1 MQWHKLVKVMIVG
14 VGLLG
19 SAMVL
24 PAIAQPLRGELPGSL
39 LIFPEFNILPP
50 AVTQLRISDIQ
61 SPALGGTTRVH
72 LNYICP
78 PAGGRGA
85 VGGSSGG
92 VCAEVD
98 GRRAVTFRGT
108 TIINVETELGGLAGA
123 PCQKGYVI
131 AFVENPLQQPISA
144 NQLIGSYQIS
154 GTDIPDGAEAVQAIA
169 VQSARLPGTQLGTID
184 ATGELVLTFG
194 LLATSDYSAL
204 PFIQFSDFQ
213 AVDVAAGRRTELIVL
228 TPTIKSGLFNPAV
241 QLGINWW
248 NKFEDAHSTTRSF
261 TCWAEWELESIS
273 GLFTAA
279 GLTAITGGLEGA
291 GPFAGYAYGSMRL
304 RAVTA
309 GTYSPAILGVIRETG
324 PGPTLRKMYHLGLRS
339 STYNPDPSTAPP
351 GP

>member
-61 SPALGGTTRVH
+61 SPALGGTTFVH

-78 PAGGRGA
+78 P
-85 VGGSSGG
+85 SGG
-92 VCAEVD
+92 PGASGGTAGICAEVD
-98 GRRAVTFRGT
+98 RHKFLTFHGT
-108 TIINVETELGGLAGA
+108 LVIDVATDLGGPFPGA
-123 PCQKGYVI
+123 PCNKGFVV
-131 AFVENPLQQPISA
+131 AFVENAAHQAISA

-194 LLATSDYSAL
+194 LLATNDYVAL
-204 PFIQFSDFQ
+204 PWILYTDFQ
-213 AVDVAAGRRTELIVL
+213 AVNTLAVPPKRTELILL
-228 TPTIKSGLFNPAV
+228 TVDIKSGLANPQAAV
-241 QLGINWW
+241 GLHWW
-248 NKFEDAHSTTRSF
+248 NQFEDEFSSTIRF
-261 TCWAEWELESIS
+261 TCWGEWELEAIS

-279 GLTAITGGLEGA
+279 NLGT
-291 GPFAGYAYGSMRL
+291 PYGSL
-304 RAVTA
+304 QAKAVTA
-309 GTYSPAILGVIRETG
+309 SGYSPTLLGVIRETG
-324 PGPTLRKMYHLGLRS
+324 PGPTLRRMYHTG
-339 STYNPDPSTAPP
+339 NDPSTFRTDP
-351 GP
+351 

>member
-78 PAGGRGA
+78 P
-85 VGGSSGG
+85 SGG
-92 VCAEVD
+92 PGASGGTASVCAEVD
-98 GRRAVTFRGT
+98 RHKFLTFHGT
-108 TIINVETELGGLAGA
+108 LIIDVATDLGGPFPGA
-123 PCQKGYVI
+123 PCNKGFVV
-131 AFVENPLQQPISA
+131 AFVENAAHQAISA

-169 VQSARLPGTQLGTID
+169 VQSPQAPGKELGTID
-184 ATGELVLTFG
+184 ATGELVLNFG
-194 LLATSDYSAL
+194 ILSTSDYVSL
-204 PFIQFSDFQ
+204 PWILYTDFQ
-213 AVDVAAGRRTELIVL
+213 AVNTLAVPPKRTELIVL
-228 TPTIKSGLFNPAV
+228 TMDIKSGLANPQAV
-241 QLGINWW
+241 VGVHAW
-248 NKFEDAHSTTRSF
+248 NQFEDEFSSTLRF
-261 TCWAEWELESIS
+261 TCWAEYELEAIS
-273 GLFTAA
+273 GLLTAA
-279 GLTAITGGLEGA
+279 NL
-291 GPFAGYAYGSMRL
+291 GSPIGSL
-304 RAVTA
+304 QAKAVTA
-309 GTYSPAILGVIRETG
+309 SGYSPTLLGLIRETG
-324 PGPTLRKMYHLGLRS
+324 PGPTLRRLYHVGLRGT
-339 STYNPDPSTAPP
+339 TYGPDPDTAPP